1 MEWRKLLNL
10 LILPLPYQ
18 VVLRHRAATLR
29 RMLALVLRPGYLKT
43 TVILMSGERH
53 PIAESTLSK
62 WSHHQA
68 GTAFKQAH
76 VHIREALDAHSGL
89 AQFTYEVLL

>member
-53 PIAESTLSK
+53 
-62 WSHHQA
+62 
-68 GTAFKQAH
+68 AH
-76 VHIREALDAHSGL
+76 R
-89 AQFTYEVLL
+89 